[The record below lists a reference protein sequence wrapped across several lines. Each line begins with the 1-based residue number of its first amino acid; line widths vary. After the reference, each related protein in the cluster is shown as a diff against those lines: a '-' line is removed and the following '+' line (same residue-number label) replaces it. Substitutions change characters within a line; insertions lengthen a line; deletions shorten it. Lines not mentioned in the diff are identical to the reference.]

1 MIKDQWTTKIAML
14 RQRWFETL
22 QVGTRTLRLAEDGT
36 NIAAAMQTIIELG
49 DVNALADAIDDAFPE
64 SRIEINETDGFFELR
79 LHQKGLLRPLRAAEL
94 SDGTLRFLL
103 LTAALLTP
111 RPASL
116 LILNEPETSLHVD
129 LIPALA
135 RLIVRAAEE
144 SQVIVVSH
152 ASSLIEALT
161 DAGAQKLALI
171 KEFGE
176 TRIEG
181 VNPPKFVWPRR

>member
-1 MIKDQWTTKIAML
+1 
-14 RQRWFETL
+14 
-22 QVGTRTLRLAEDGT
+22 
-36 NIAAAMQTIIELG
+36 MQTIIELG

-64 SRIEINETDGFFELR
+64 SRIEISETDGFFELR

-181 VNPPKFVWPRR
+181 VDPPKFVWPKR

>member
-1 MIKDQWTTKIAML
+1 MPFRKAGLKLTKRM
-14 RQRWFETL
+14 
-22 QVGTRTLRLAEDGT
+22 V
-36 NIAAAMQTIIELG
+36 
-49 DVNALADAIDDAFPE
+49 
-64 SRIEINETDGFFELR
+64 FFELR
-79 LHQKGLLRPLRAAEL
+79 LHQKGLLRPLRVAEL
-94 SDGTLRFLL
+94 SYGTLRFLL

-181 VNPPKFVWPRR
+181 VKPP

>member
-1 MIKDQWTTKIAML
+1 
-14 RQRWFETL
+14 
-22 QVGTRTLRLAEDGT
+22 
-36 NIAAAMQTIIELG
+36 MQTIIELG

-94 SDGTLRFLL
+94 SAGTLRFLL

-181 VNPPKFVWPRR
+181 VNPPKFVWPKR

>member
-1 MIKDQWTTKIAML
+1 
-14 RQRWFETL
+14 
-22 QVGTRTLRLAEDGT
+22 
-36 NIAAAMQTIIELG
+36 MQTIIELG

-135 RLIVRAAEE
+135 RLIVRASEE

-152 ASSLIEALT
+152 ASSLIEAHS

-181 VNPPKFVWPRR
+181 VEPPLSLIHI

>member
-1 MIKDQWTTKIAML
+1 M
-14 RQRWFETL
+14 
-22 QVGTRTLRLAEDGT
+22 
-36 NIAAAMQTIIELG
+36 
-49 DVNALADAIDDAFPE
+49 
-64 SRIEINETDGFFELR
+64 
-79 LHQKGLLRPLRAAEL
+79 LRPLRAAEL
-94 SDGTLRFLL
+94 SDDTLRFLL

-111 RPASL
+111 RPVSL

-135 RLIVRAAEE
+135 GLIVRAAEE

-181 VNPPKFVWPRR
+181 VNPPKFVWPKR